1 MNTEIVRAPWCKM
14 TVLGLK
20 IERMP
25 SQAEWESTGTQIA
38 GWRRM
43 IHFWLGDW
51 ACAGE
56 ESFGEEAYTF
66 IDDLAEKFGFD
77 PHTIMND
84 RAVCRSIAYQRRRPG
99 LSFAH
104 HAAVSRL
111 EPDKQDE
118 MLRKAEAEKLTSPA
132 LRDVIRGQGPSD
144 MRDPMPLLR
153 DAISSA
159 NKAQALA
166 HGKAKAAIGN
176 GIAALEDAAGM
187 LKSAPTGAAVLQ
199 TATAG

>member
-1 MNTEIVRAPWCKM
+1 METAIDRPDWC
-14 TVLGLK
+14 TFCRTGLR
-20 IERMP
+20 IGRIP
-25 SQAEWESTGTQIA
+25 SIKEWESTGE
-38 GWRRM
+38 RLFELRKC

-51 ACAGE
+51 CVAGE
-56 ESFGEEAYTF
+56 ESFGEEAVTF

-77 PHTIMND
+77 PHTVMND
-84 RAVCRSIAYQRRRPG
+84 RAVCRSIAYGRRHAN

-111 EPDKQDE
+111 EPDKQDAL
-118 MLRKAEAEKLTSPA
+118 LRKAEAEKLTSPA
-132 LRDVIRGQGPSD
+132 LRDMIRGQSPPD

-166 HGKAKAAIGN
+166 HGRARAAIGN